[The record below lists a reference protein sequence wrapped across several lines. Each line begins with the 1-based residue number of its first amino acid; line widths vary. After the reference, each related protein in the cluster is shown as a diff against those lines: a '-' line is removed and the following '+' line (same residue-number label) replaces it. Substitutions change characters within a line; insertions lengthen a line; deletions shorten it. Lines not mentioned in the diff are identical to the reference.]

1 MQKLIDTKNQSV
13 QYPTEKL
20 FIDPNIRENQKPKIQ
35 YQSTS
40 YFFSPYP
47 KEKPVYNPVP
57 ENPLLTQ
64 QSYRKLKAGSPNI
77 QIEKLKPQSEDS

>member
-1 MQKLIDTKNQSV
+1 MQKLIDTKSIV

-40 YFFSPYP
+40 YFFRPYP
-47 KEKPVYNPVP
+47 IEKPVYNPVP
-57 ENPLLTQ
+57 ENQILTQ
-64 QSYRKLKAGSPNI
+64 QSYRKLKTRKSNI